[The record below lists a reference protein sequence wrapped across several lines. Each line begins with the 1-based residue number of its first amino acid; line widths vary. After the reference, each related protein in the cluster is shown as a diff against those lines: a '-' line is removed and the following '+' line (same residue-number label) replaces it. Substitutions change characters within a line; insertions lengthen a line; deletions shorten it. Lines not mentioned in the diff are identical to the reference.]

1 LYDTE
6 RAMGIFDQLLGGRE
20 SMWFENGAV
29 GARQGNFHGHVSSA
43 GRRVAIVGTTLC
55 RQGLAFFSP
64 VRFAET
70 ELHVDFAVR
79 SRVVK
84 TRVRVERGEVVQSPQ
99 RVVHRYFCS
108 FTGIAADDWDAVVRY
123 VDDIPEP
130 PPPAVAAPVLD
141 EAFRAFPSAVQNEI
155 VDLLVR
161 KKRLSAPRPG
171 TAPLIRVRAYLPR
184 DLGEGRSVRDVSVH
198 SRIVIDQRTVSY
210 DTRFRVFSNGTVEL
224 VD

>member
-1 LYDTE
+1 
-6 RAMGIFDQLLGGRE
+6 
-20 SMWFENGAV
+20 
-29 GARQGNFHGHVSSA
+29 
-43 GRRVAIVGTTLC
+43 
-55 RQGLAFFSP
+55 LAFFSP

-79 SRVVK
+79 SRTVK
-84 TRVRVERGEVVQSPQ
+84 TRVRVERGEVVRSPQ
-99 RVVHRYFCS
+99 RTVHRYYCS

-130 PPPAVAAPVLD
+130 PPAAAAAPVPD

-155 VDLLVR
+155 ADQLVR

-171 TAPLIRVRAYLPR
+171 HAPLMRVRAYLPR

-198 SRIVIDQRTVSY
+198 SRIVIDHHTKAY
-210 DTRFRVFSNGTVEL
+210 DTRFRVYSNGTVEI

>member
-1 LYDTE
+1 
-6 RAMGIFDQLLGGRE
+6 MGIFDQLRGARE
-20 SMWFENGAV
+20 PSWFENGAT

-79 SRVVK
+79 SRTVK

-99 RVVHRYFCS
+99 RVVHRYYCS

-130 PPPAVAAPVLD
+130 PPSAAAAPVPD
-141 EAFRAFPSAVQNEI
+141 EAFREFPSAIQNEI
-155 VDLLVR
+155 VDQLVR

-171 TAPLIRVRAYLPR
+171 SAPLIRVRAYLPR
-184 DLGEGRSVRDVSVH
+184 DLGDGRSVRDVSVH
-198 SRIVIDQRTVSY
+198 SRILIDHRTHAY
-210 DTRFRVFSNGTVEL
+210 DTRFRVYSNGTVEL

>member
-1 LYDTE
+1 
-6 RAMGIFDQLLGGRE
+6 MGIFDQLRGARE
-20 SMWFENGAV
+20 PSWFENGAA

-43 GRRVAIVGTTLC
+43 GGRVAIVGTTLC

-79 SRVVK
+79 SRTVK
-84 TRVRVERGEVVQSPQ
+84 TRVRVERGEVVRSPQ
-99 RVVHRYFCS
+99 RTVHRYYCS

-130 PPPAVAAPVLD
+130 PPAAAAAPVPD
-141 EAFRAFPSAVQNEI
+141 DAFRAFPSAVQNEI
-155 VDLLVR
+155 VDQLVR

-171 TAPLIRVRAYLPR
+171 HAPLMRVRAYLPR

-198 SRIVIDQRTVSY
+198 SRIVIDHHTKAY
-210 DTRFRVFSNGTVEL
+210 DTRFRVYSNGTVEI

>member
-1 LYDTE
+1 
-6 RAMGIFDQLLGGRE
+6 MGIFDQLLGGRE
-20 SMWFENGAV
+20 SMWFENGAA

-43 GRRVAIVGTTLC
+43 GRRIAIVGTKLC

-70 ELHVDFAVR
+70 ELHIDFAVR
-79 SRVVK
+79 SRIVK
-84 TRVRVERGEVVQSPQ
+84 TRVRVERGEAVQSPQ

-130 PPPAVAAPVLD
+130 PLPFATAAPVLD
-141 EAFRAFPSAVQNEI
+141 EAFREFPSAVQNEI
-155 VDLLVR
+155 VELLVA
-161 KKRLSAPRPG
+161 KKRLTAPRPG
-171 TAPLIRVRAYLPR
+171 TAPLIRVRAYMPR
-184 DLGEGRSVRDVSVH
+184 QLGEGRSVRDVSVH
-198 SRIVIDQRTVSY
+198 SRIVVDHRTQSH

>member
-1 LYDTE
+1 
-6 RAMGIFDQLLGGRE
+6 MGIFDQLRGSRE
-20 SMWFENGAV
+20 SSWFENGAA
-29 GARQGNFHGHVSSA
+29 GTRQGNFHGHVSSPG
-43 GRRVAIVGTTLC
+43 GRIAIVGTTLC

-70 ELHVDFAVR
+70 DLHVDFAVR
-79 SRVVK
+79 SRIVK
-84 TRVRVERGEVVQSPQ
+84 TRVRVERGEVVQSAK

-130 PPPAVAAPVLD
+130 PPPAAAAPVVD
-141 EAFRAFPSAVQNEI
+141 EAFREFPSAVQNEI
-155 VDLLVR
+155 VELLVG

-171 TAPLIRVRAYLPR
+171 AAPLIRVRAYLPR

-198 SRIVIDQRTVSY
+198 SRIVIDHRTHAY
-210 DTRFRVFSNGTVEL
+210 DTRFRVYANGTVEL